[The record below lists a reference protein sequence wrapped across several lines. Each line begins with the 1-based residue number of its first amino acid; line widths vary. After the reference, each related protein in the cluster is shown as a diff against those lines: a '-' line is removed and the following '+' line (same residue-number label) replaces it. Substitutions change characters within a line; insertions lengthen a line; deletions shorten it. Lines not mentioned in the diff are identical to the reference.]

1 MNESSVS
8 KARGQM
14 MKTARAPML
23 IDELEPMVEVYVD
36 EDDYS
41 IDCGELEDTEGLVAG
56 RSLRQTADD

>member
-1 MNESSVS
+1 
-8 KARGQM
+8 M